1 MTRVIEEA
9 PTGPDW
15 QRLEDDVV
23 ERIRALAA
31 VMSEAHDAPDE
42 LKRKLWT
49 DLVEP
54 NVRLLAEFCV
64 NVEIEDA
71 EPTDQAR

>member
-1 MTRVIEEA
+1 MT
-9 PTGPDW
+9 PDW

-31 VMSEAHDAPDE
+31 VMSDAHDAPDE
-42 LKRKLWT
+42 LKLKLWT

-54 NVRLLAEFCV
+54 NVRLLAEFCA

-71 EPTDQAR
+71 PGCQA